1 MCLSHFGGLE
11 YCCTMVYLPFFFY
24 YNIIYLNFLLT
35 KQNSGTTDQQYQ
47 NGLSASL
54 FVFNCMST
62 LDGKVFRVHFMQA
75 ILSPQCTPTDLFHS
89 LHEHAVTKPFVDS
102 HSICNQREKENVS
115 LHLKKKKHFLIF

>member
-11 YCCTMVYLPFFFY
+11 YCCTMVYLPFFY

-54 FVFNCMST
+54 FV
-62 LDGKVFRVHFMQA
+62 LVVIA
-75 ILSPQCTPTDLFHS
+75 
-89 LHEHAVTKPFVDS
+89 
-102 HSICNQREKENVS
+102 
-115 LHLKKKKHFLIF
+115 